1 VPWNCL
7 VPRLIVVVAGVVS
20 RLNVKVL
27 LVASGLQGS
36 ALWTIGAA
44 SGAEGPAPPEECV
57 GGWGPNPLPLKRA
70 ALPIGIVG
78 MLSSLVSMARG
89 VPNGTVFLFEPQFL
103 HDHILPVRVYLLC
116 NSLLSVSSVFVG
128 SSVGVPVCKWGN
140 GVIVK
145 GFPK

>member
-44 SGAEGPAPPEECV
+44 S
-57 GGWGPNPLPLKRA
+57 KRA
-70 ALPIGIVG
+70 AVPIGIVG